1 MHGYRNGLEG
11 GLLEYVSKKYR
22 SHRRIPDNVF
32 QEDQLNEIRAE
43 YENKIRIKMERK
55 SKLKCKKKRGNQE

>member
-1 MHGYRNGLEG
+1 MHGYQNGLEG

-32 QEDQLNEIRAE
+32 QEGERLHQLRTE
-43 YENKIRIKMERK
+43 YEEKIRIKIEKK
-55 SKLKCKKKRGNQE
+55 SKLKAVNRPSQQ